1 MDLPGMGIFSRDS
14 RIRLNLM
21 DMQVKK
27 GAGDEPGRRGELA
40 KILKGE
46 PEKLAEW
53 CALADIKKWGI
64 SAERFAE
71 ELARCV
77 EARFRDEQASVEEL
91 HAYVGAPGRCLR
103 EAAVQ
108 RRPRSWPIRFSR
120 SCTG

>member
-1 MDLPGMGIFSRDS
+1 MGLPGMGIFSRDS

-27 GAGDEPGRRGELA
+27 GAGDDAGRRGELA
-40 KILKGE
+40 KILQGE

-77 EARFRDEQASVEEL
+77 EARFRDEQDSVEEL
-91 HAYVGAPGRCLR
+91 HAYVGALR
-103 EAAVQ
+103 LAGLGVGCGCAGGGGGGGGDFV
-108 RRPRSWPIRFSR
+108 
-120 SCTG
+120 G